1 MRIINKFA
9 FAFAGLMMMF
19 STQAMADESVA
30 SAPAPTVAPAAGSNA
45 DAYIKDINDL
55 AGATRMLEQV
65 DRNHSPFSDQTIETN
80 MVLNGGSHHDVTY
93 TFTTYSK
100 GGDKRSVRFHS
111 PADMRGMGVVTKG
124 RDEVYA
130 RLPDSNKVRRV
141 GTHSKR
147 QSFYGSDWAMD
158 DMTMINMAQDYDIVK
173 ILDLKA
179 DNNTHVKLELK
190 LKPTTDLPYPN
201 VVIKVD
207 KQRLLMDFI
216 EYYGENGK
224 LIKTQYRDTLKDL
237 GNGYELYT
245 HITVIDAATQHK
257 TENNVLSEKIN
268 QNIPDETFTKR
279 WLVRSI

>member
-1 MRIINKFA
+1 MRIHKIA
-9 FAFAGLMMMF
+9 PLAAGLMMLF
-19 STQAMADESVA
+19 STSAMAQEVVPA
-30 SAPAPTVAPAAGSNA
+30 APAPAVAPAAGSNA
-45 DAYIKDINDL
+45 DAYIKDTSDL

-65 DRNHSPFSDQTIETN
+65 DKNHSPFKDQTIETN
-80 MVLNGGSHHDVTY
+80 MVLNGGIHHDVTY

-111 PADMRGMGVVTKG
+111 PAEMRGMGVVTKG

-158 DMTMINMAQDYDIVK
+158 DMTMMNMAQDYDIVK

-190 LKPTTDLPYPN
+190 LKPTTDLPYPKL
-201 VVIKVD
+201 VVKID

-224 LIKTQYRDTLKDL
+224 LIKTQYRDNLKDL

-245 HITVIDAATQHK
+245 HITVIDAATKHK
-257 TENNVLSEKIN
+257 TENNVFSEKIN